1 MTLLITK
8 SQFYELS
15 ELDDKG
21 IVIWTVTCDSLEE
34 AEMKAKNLN
43 QEVICN
49 LY

>member
-15 ELDDKG
+15 ELDEKG

-43 QEVICN
+43 LPLIKQ
-49 LY
+49 L